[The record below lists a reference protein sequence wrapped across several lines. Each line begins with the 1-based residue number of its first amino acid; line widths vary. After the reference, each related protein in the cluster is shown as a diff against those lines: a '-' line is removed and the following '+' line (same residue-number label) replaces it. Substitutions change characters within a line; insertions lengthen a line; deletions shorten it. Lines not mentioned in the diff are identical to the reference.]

1 MPSSPSP
8 PPKKKCYFQLD
19 LYRVERVSH
28 KQTGLSLVT
37 TKVTL
42 SLQRR
47 AVSDFQNNK
56 EFNTFF
62 TRTEERK
69 PVFFSPYINGFII
82 MDEGFEE
89 KLESLSRFT
98 YVASIILNSFLRP
111 S

>member
-1 MPSSPSP
+1 MPPSP
-8 PPKKKCYFQLD
+8 PPPQKKCYFQFD

-47 AVSDFQNNK
+47 AVSDFQNNN

-62 TRTEERK
+62 TRNEERK